1 MEKIKSLI
9 SIFVCVC
16 CCMITSVT
24 HAQTKTITGT
34 VKDEKGSPLADVL
47 IAVKGT
53 GTRVLTSETGTFSL
67 EIPSN
72 GQVLEISRVGY
83 LKQEITI
90 SSNIEYNVILK
101 SAAALDEVVVVG
113 YGTVRKRDL
122 TGAVTSVGTKDFNQG
137 IVTAPDQLIQGKV
150 AGLEITSNSG
160 QPGAATTVR
169 IRGNSSIRTGAG
181 QPLYVLDGVP
191 LDGRNARPSLNISGV
206 GQTADS
212 DPLLF
217 INPNDIASMDVL
229 KDASATAIYGSR
241 GANGVIIITTKR
253 AKMNG
258 PAGLDATYSVGIS
271 NIAKR
276 YNVLSSSQYRD
287 ALKKYNISNGDYGA
301 NVNAQDAILRTAV
314 SQNANVAMS
323 GGNENSNY
331 RLSLG
336 YMDNQGILLKS
347 DLKKYMASMIGQF
360 NYLNKRLKIDYNVSV
375 AHTTERIAPISNDAG
390 FTGSMVGNALAWNPT
405 QPLKADTGNGFN
417 QLGNGGMVNP
427 LAMSA
432 ATNDVANI
440 TNVFAYVAP
449 SFKILKNLEYK
460 FLYSINYQDGIRKT
474 SEASW
479 LQINNINGR
488 GWAAYGNNELTT
500 QLLTHT
506 LNYNQN
512 WGKLDFTALAGYE
525 YQKFVYKGNA
535 ITGQD
540 FTSNDIS
547 YENIMQNASQ
557 ASLITSSFM
566 DPSTSLQSYFGRANF
581 NYDNKYLLTGTFRA
595 DGSSK
600 FGSNNKYGYFP
611 SFAVKW
617 NIINEAF
624 MKGSTFFSNL
634 ALRAGYGVTG
644 SQDFPSGAAQ
654 SQYQFNQGGNQLI
667 NVANPNLKWETAK
680 QTNVGIDFAIF
691 NNKLYGS
698 VDYFNKNTSNLLF
711 NTQVTLPGPAT
722 KYWINLP
729 ATIRNKGVEI
739 SLGSDIVRNN
749 NWKWD
754 MNVNAAF
761 LSNVVKNYSG
771 PQILTG
777 QLSGPGMTST
787 YVQTIANGQPLN
799 VFYTKKFTGFDA
811 NGQATFADSGKNI
824 LQGNPNPKVLL
835 GFRTGVQ
842 YKNWSLNVNMNGVF
856 GNQIYNNTA
865 NAILPISN
873 LGTKNVDA
881 KVLQTAESA
890 TSGITPSSRYLES
903 GSYMRL
909 TNATLGYN
917 IGTLANGTIKN
928 LRVFFTGQNLFT
940 ITKYSGFS
948 PEVNTDKSGST
959 GFSSLGIEFV
969 PYPTARTFILGVNV
983 SL

>member
-1 MEKIKSLI
+1 MA
-9 SIFVCVC
+9 FACVVFS
-16 CCMITSVT
+16 MVT
-24 HAQTKTITGT
+24 HAQTKTISGS
-34 VKDEKGSPLADVL
+34 VKDEKGGPLSDVMVQ
-47 IAVKGT
+47 VKGT
-53 GTRVLTSETGTFSL
+53 NIQTVTSDQGTFSL
-67 EIPSN
+67 AVPN
-72 GQVLEISRVGY
+72 GTGSIEISRVGY
-83 LKQEITI
+83 IKQEVAI
-90 SSNIEYNVILK
+90 SSQPSYDIVLK
-101 SAAALDEVVVVG
+101 SVASLDEVVVVG
-113 YGTVRKRDL
+113 YGTVRKKDL
-122 TGAVTSVGTKDFNQG
+122 TGAVTSVGAKDFNQG

-160 QPGAATTVR
+160 QPGAATTIR

-181 QPLYVLDGVP
+181 QPLYVIDGVP

-206 GQTADS
+206 GQTPDT

-241 GANGVIIITTKR
+241 GANGVIIITTRKG
-253 AKMNG
+253 KLNG
-258 PAGLDATYSVGIS
+258 ATSLDAAYSVGIS
-271 NIAKR
+271 NIAKK
-276 YNVLSSSQYRD
+276 YDVLSASQYKA
-287 ALKKYNISNGDYGA
+287 ALSKYSISNGDYGA
-301 NVNAQDAILRTAV
+301 SVDAQSAIVRTAI

-336 YMDNQGILLKS
+336 YMDNQGIILKS

-360 NYLNKRLKIDYNVSV
+360 NYLNKKLKIDYNVSV
-375 AHTTERIAPISNDAG
+375 AHTTENIPPISNDAG
-390 FTGSMVGNALAWNPT
+390 FTGSMVGNALSWNPT
-405 QPLKADTGNGFN
+405 QVLKVDTGTGFN
-417 QLGNGGMVNP
+417 QLGTGGLINP

-432 ATNDVANI
+432 GTNDVANI
-440 TNVFAYVAP
+440 TNVLAYVAP

-479 LQINNINGR
+479 LQINNIYGR
-488 GWAAYGNNELTT
+488 GWAAYGNNELIT

-506 LNYNQN
+506 LNYNQS
-512 WGKLDFTALAGYE
+512 WGKLDFTALGGYE
-525 YQKFVYKGNA
+525 YQKFAYKGNA
-535 ITGQD
+535 ISGQD
-540 FTSNDIS
+540 FTSNVIS
-547 YENIMQNASQ
+547 YTNIMQNASQ
-557 ASLITSSFM
+557 ASLVTSSFE
-566 DPSTSLQSYFGRANF
+566 DPSASLQSYFGRVNF
-581 NYDNKYLLTGTFRA
+581 NYDDRYLLTGTFRA

-600 FGSNNKYGYFP
+600 FGANNKYGYFP
-611 SFAVKW
+611 SFAAKW
-617 NIINEAF
+617 NIINEQF
-624 MKGSTFFSNL
+624 MKSSRFFSNL
-634 ALRAGYGVTG
+634 ALRAGYGITG

-680 QTNVGIDFAIF
+680 QINVGIDFAIL

-729 ATIRNKGVEI
+729 ANIYNKGVEI

-749 NWKWD
+749 TWKWD
-754 MNVNAAF
+754 MNVNATF
-761 LSNVVKNYSG
+761 LSNVVKNYNG

-787 YVQTIANGQPLN
+787 YVQTIANGQPLD

-811 NGQATFADSGKNI
+811 NGQATFADSGKNL
-824 LQGNPNPKVLL
+824 LQGNPNPKALL

-842 YKNWSLNVNMNGVF
+842 YKNWMLNINMNGVF

-865 NAILPISN
+865 NSILPISN
-873 LGTKNVDA
+873 LGTKNIDA
-881 KVLQTAESA
+881 KVLNTPESV
-890 TSGITPSSRYLES
+890 TDGITPSSRYLES

-909 TNATLGYN
+909 TNATLSYN
-917 IGTLANGTIKN
+917 IGNIGNGTVKN
-928 LRVFFTGQNLFT
+928 VRVFFTGQNLFT

-948 PEVNTDKSGST
+948 PEVNTDKSGTT
-959 GFSSLGIEFV
+959 GFSSMGIEFV
-969 PYPTARTFILGVNV
+969 PYPTARTFILGANI